1 MPNGPEPGDSYPG
14 FYGLGLFPFQL
25 TPDSRFLYLS
35 QARERFIAYLKNRLV
50 SGQGHIVLTGESGVG
65 KTALI
70 DFLFPDL
77 DKGKFVLVKVVP
89 DRVERDAFLHYIAG
103 PLGIDLDTERPAEL
117 RETLRQ
123 SLIGQARAARPVFV
137 IVDDAHRLQD
147 DALRDLDW
155 IAGLRSE
162 NRFLVPTLLVGLPEL
177 REQVARVG
185 LAQSIQP
192 VPEFRV
198 APLSAE
204 ETRAYVEH
212 RLTIAGWQ
220 NDPAFTDQALQI
232 VHQVARGFPSRIN
245 RFCDRLLLRAFR
257 DEMHEIDALMAEA
270 VCEEL
275 VGVSDDMPS
284 PLLVPGRRT
293 SPSQTAA
300 TSMRSPTRA
309 ASALASKQAS
319 DQRSSSP
326 APVAHRPGP
335 AHQDL
340 AEGPYREKREA
351 PLWRRRS
358 FFGATLALFC
368 LSIVALALLWQS
380 PDKISEPSPSTG
392 ELAQQLENERSITS
406 ELRGNVEALSAA
418 LQAAK
423 ARQEELEIVINEIRD
438 ERDRRAA
445 SVKRPEPEAARAL
458 EDQRSAR
465 QALDARAGSILALNT
480 KIGRLEEQRERL
492 KAELAAAKDRRAT
505 VEAER
510 RELSED
516 LKQARALVARQ
527 SATIETQTSEI
538 ARMSD
543 RVNELEPS
551 KQSDSVTDVPSGAA
565 ASKDLSAETP
575 PKAPQIAARERLA
588 GPSEFL
594 EALSGKVVR
603 IYQSNGIASEGRAR
617 LLRDLLHE
625 TVDLTSMSKSILGS
639 HWQEADTRERA
650 KYLSLVEGY
659 LFRPMIRML
668 EGDGVRGMQIVE
680 ARPLEGSGTLVR
692 TRLDT
697 LTGDVHTLSW
707 KIRKRDN
714 AYMAVDLHAQ
724 GVSLFKALES
734 ELQSYVARNGV
745 AALLE
750 TLEARDQDLHGASQ
764 RVP

>member
-1 MPNGPEPGDSYPG
+1 MPSGPEPGGSYPG
-14 FYGLGLFPFQL
+14 FYGLGMFPFQL
-25 TPDSRFLYLS
+25 TPDSRFLYVS

-65 KTALI
+65 KTVVT
-70 DFLFPDL
+70 DFLFSDL
-77 DKGKFVLVKVVP
+77 DKGKFVLVKIVPARVVGDTLLP
-89 DRVERDAFLHYIAG
+89 YIAG
-103 PLGIDLDTERPAEL
+103 TLGIDLDTERPAEL

-123 SLIGQARAARPVFV
+123 SLIEQARSARPVFI
-137 IVDDAHRLQD
+137 IVDEAHRLHD
-147 DALRDLDW
+147 NALRELDW

-162 NRFLVPTLLVGLPEL
+162 NRFLVPTLLVGPPEL

-212 RLTIAGWQ
+212 RLTMAGWQ

-257 DEMHEIDALMAEA
+257 GEIHEIGAPLVEA

-275 VGVSDDMPS
+275 VGASDDMPS
-284 PLLVPGRRT
+284 SLPVLGRRT
-293 SPSQTAA
+293 LPSQTA
-300 TSMRSPTRA
+300 TTPMRSPTRA
-309 ASALASKQAS
+309 ASAIASRQAS
-319 DQRSSSP
+319 DPRSSSP
-326 APVAHRPGP
+326 APVAQQSQS

-340 AEGPYREKREA
+340 PEGHYREKREA
-351 PLWRRRS
+351 PLWQRRP
-358 FFGATLALFC
+358 FFGAMLALFC
-368 LSIVALALLWQS
+368 LSIVALALLWHS
-380 PDKISEPSPSTG
+380 PAEISEPSPSMG
-392 ELAQQLENERSITS
+392 ELAQQLESERAITR
-406 ELRGNVEALSAA
+406 ELRTSVEALAAA

-423 ARQEELEIVINEIRD
+423 ARQEELEVGINEIRD
-438 ERDRRAA
+438 ERDRWAA
-445 SVKRPEPEAARAL
+445 SVKLPEPEAAPAL

-465 QALDARAGSILALNT
+465 QALEARAGNVLALNT
-480 KIGRLEEQRERL
+480 EIGRLEEQRDRL
-492 KAELAAAKDRRAT
+492 QAGLAAAKDGRAT
-505 VEAER
+505 VAAER
-510 RELSED
+510 RELFED
-516 LKQARALVARQ
+516 LKQSRALVARQ
-527 SATIETQTSEI
+527 NATIGAQTSEI

-543 RVNELEPS
+543 RVNELEGS
-551 KQSDSVTDVPSGAA
+551 KRSDTVMDVPSATVAG
-565 ASKDLSAETP
+565 KDLQPETS
-575 PKAPQIAARERLA
+575 PKAPLIEARERLV
-588 GPSEFL
+588 GSSEFL

-603 IYQSNGIASEGRAR
+603 IYQSNGIASEERER

-639 HWQEADTRERA
+639 HWQEANTRERA

-680 ARPLEGSGTLVR
+680 ARPAGESSTLVR

-697 LTGDVHTLSW
+697 VTGEVHTLNW

-714 AYMAVDLHAQ
+714 AYMAVDLRAQ
-724 GVSLFKALES
+724 GVSLFETLGS

-750 TLEARDQDLHGASQ
+750 TLEARD
-764 RVP
+764 